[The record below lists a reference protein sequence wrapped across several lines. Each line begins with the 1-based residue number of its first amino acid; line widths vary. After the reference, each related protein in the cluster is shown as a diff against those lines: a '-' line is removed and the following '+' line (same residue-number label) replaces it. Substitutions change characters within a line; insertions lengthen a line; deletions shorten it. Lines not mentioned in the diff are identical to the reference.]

1 MNQRIP
7 RDRGSFKLG
16 LSALFQRIHRRGLRA
31 KAVDWDDPQTLPD
44 LLQILQKI
52 ACDELDIDAVMDRV
66 VKLASRELGADGAGV
81 WLFTDNEIFYCAG
94 AGEASNDERLRLTVL
109 SMLAAACRLSNH
121 TGKQLGTRVETCA
134 PSGAG
139 LALGHPRPVLIEPI
153 RQGQKIAGVLAAFSS
168 GLDKFTGR
176 DADKIHLLA
185 DLLAQAQGRSADHA
199 SQYVALEPAAVLELV
214 EGMIPA
220 LQKILSDDEGSGYS
234 TDGLVHATTWTDAEL
249 VQSSMP
255 DDSAVTAL
263 HCGANVPGRG
273 GQATSESEAVER
285 SNLRSDARPKW
296 DSLVTL
302 VKDCV
307 SRGFDALMIAGGGLA
322 NRVEQVGSR
331 VWQTVRFRTPRPLS
345 QLDVRRPQRFPFRV
359 WADAS
364 SHLKAWF
371 RTRPSML
378 IAAPVFVVLLMTVGF
393 LISKARHDSP
403 GQTRASSL
411 PTKPEKTV
419 AADADGS
426 VYRDIP
432 RSDDIATTPPLEAHV
447 AQQAGATSQ
456 IQVSH
461 LRVTDRSTH
470 YALRTLSRY
479 EFTAL
484 RRRALYGDDFAEFLI
499 GMAYETGHGL
509 RQNCEIAAEW
519 VAKAAA
525 QGNAP
530 AEYNLGLRYRDGD
543 GVPVNQDAAL
553 KWLQKAAARHIPGS
567 QVALMAVAAQ

>member
-1 MNQRIP
+1 MNQQIP
-7 RDRGSFKLG
+7 LDHGSLKLG
-16 LSALFQRIHRRGLRA
+16 LSGLFQRIHRRGLRA
-31 KAVDWDDPQTLPD
+31 NAVDWDDPQTLPD
-44 LLQILQKI
+44 LLQIQQTIK
-52 ACDELDIDAVMDRV
+52 CDELNIDAVMDRIV
-66 VKLASRELGADGAGV
+66 RLASRELGADGAGV

-121 TGKQLGTRVETCA
+121 AGKQLGKRVETCA

-139 LALGHPRPVLIEPI
+139 PALGYPRPVLIEPI
-153 RQGQKIAGVLAAFSS
+153 CQGQKIAGVLAAFSF
-168 GLDKFTGR
+168 GLDKFTER
-176 DADKIHLLA
+176 DADKIQLLA

-220 LQKILSDDEGSGYS
+220 LQKMVGGDARFGNS
-234 TDGLVHATTWTDAEL
+234 TDGLVQATTWTDAEL
-249 VQSSMP
+249 AQSSMP
-255 DDSAVTAL
+255 DDSAMSAL
-263 HCGANVPGRG
+263 HCEANVPGTG
-273 GQATSESEAVER
+273 GQTTSESGALEP
-285 SNLRSDARPKW
+285 SILRSEARPKW

-302 VKDCV
+302 VKNCT
-307 SRGFDALMIAGGGLA
+307 SRGFDALIIAGGGLA

-345 QLDVRRPQRFPFRV
+345 QLDLRRPQRFPFRV
-359 WADAS
+359 WAGAT
-364 SHLKAWF
+364 SHFRAWF
-371 RTRPSML
+371 RSRPSIL
-378 IAAPVFVVLLMTVGF
+378 IAGPVLVVLLITVGF
-393 LISKARHDSP
+393 LISKAGHDLP
-403 GQTRASSL
+403 GQTKASSS

-426 VYRDIP
+426 AYGDIP
-432 RSDDIATTPPLEAHV
+432 RRDDIATTAPLEAHV
-447 AQQAGATSQ
+447 AQQAATPSQ
-456 IQVSH
+456 TQVSH
-461 LRVTDRSTH
+461 LRVTDRSTQD
-470 YALRTLSRY
+470 ALRTLSRY

-525 QGNAP
+525 HGNAA

-553 KWLQKAAARHIPGS
+553 KWLQKAAARRIPGS
-567 QVALMAVAAQ
+567 QVALMSVAAQ